1 MGCYLA
7 LDNVSSVE
15 RISGSMEQ
23 LPLRAALMVAGDLNM
38 NISDPEGVNWDK
50 KKFGNYRTRAWRIC
64 SATSSCTA
72 SHGSGTGGH
81 GARSGRA
88 EGCVPGWINYRVVL
102 PSFP

>member
-50 KKFGNYRTRAWRIC
+50 KNVAELADAGLEDMFCHFLLHRIPWKWY
-64 SATSSCTA
+64 
-72 SHGSGTGGH
+72 G
-81 GARSGRA
+81 RS
-88 EGCVPGWINYRVVL
+88 WSTL
-102 PSFP
+102 W